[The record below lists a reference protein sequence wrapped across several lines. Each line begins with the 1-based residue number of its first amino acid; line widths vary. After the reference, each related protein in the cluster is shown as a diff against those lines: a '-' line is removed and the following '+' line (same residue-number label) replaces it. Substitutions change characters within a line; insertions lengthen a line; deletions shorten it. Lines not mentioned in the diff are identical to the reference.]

1 MLKIENGRIEE
12 LEAEK
17 SSFQENNVIQQ
28 KKILRLEEALN
39 LKEEETEKL
48 SNIFKKKKNKF

>member
-1 MLKIENGRIEE
+1 MLKIENGRKIDE

-17 SSFQENNVIQQ
+17 INFQENNAIQQ

-48 SNIFKKKKNKF
+48 SNFTRK